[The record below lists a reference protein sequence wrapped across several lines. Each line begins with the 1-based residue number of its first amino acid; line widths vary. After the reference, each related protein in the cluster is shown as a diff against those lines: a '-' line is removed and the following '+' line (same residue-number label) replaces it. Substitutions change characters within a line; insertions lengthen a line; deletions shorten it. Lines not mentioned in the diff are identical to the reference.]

1 MKKIIILMLF
11 LILPL
16 ANSITSEQKSI
27 LEEAID
33 SANTK
38 YDFEKLMD
46 LLNKQKVDLSDETEI
61 ISDINSLSRKFNV
74 DLGNYPD
81 IKGIKEKKEK
91 INWTVIAAVSLFII
105 ALIFEVYM
113 AKNKKK
119 NTQQLE
125 DYIKDAIKK
134 GYTKKQIKDILLKN
148 NWDES
153 TVDSVLRNI

>member
-1 MKKIIILMLF
+1 MLF